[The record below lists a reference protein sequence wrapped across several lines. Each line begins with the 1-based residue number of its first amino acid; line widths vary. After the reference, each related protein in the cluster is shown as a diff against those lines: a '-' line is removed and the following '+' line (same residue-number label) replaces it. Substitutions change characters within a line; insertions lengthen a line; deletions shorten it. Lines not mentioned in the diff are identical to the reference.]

1 MKSSLSKVGLLFL
14 LFGCAALL
22 SALPL
27 RASFAACLDEIKD
40 RGILIVGTTG
50 RFPPFTGITAA
61 GELEG
66 YDIDW
71 LNGIAEKLGVKAD
84 FIAVEG
90 AGLFP
95 GLLAKKFDTVSASFV
110 ITEERLKAV
119 NFPEPYSASGT
130 IMLVR
135 ADDEEFRSYMDL
147 EGRSI
152 GVILGSVDE
161 RRLRDKVPGWKEL
174 KTYPGWSEQ
183 WADLLAGRVDGLSTD
198 YHVANRSMAN
208 EREADKVRIAG
219 EAVFKSVSGFP
230 VRKECTGLLAAM
242 TEAIR
247 ELKAEGLTQKASRTW
262 FGSEL
267 TPEFIESA
275 WAEVNYIG
283 KH

>member
-1 MKSSLSKVGLLFL
+1 MKSLFLKVGLLSL
-14 LFGCAALL
+14 ILGGAGLL
-22 SALPL
+22 SVLPL
-27 RASFAACLDEIKD
+27 RAGFAACLDEVKT
-40 RGILIVGTTG
+40 RGTLIVGTTG
-50 RFPPFTGITAA
+50 RFPPFTGTTTD
-61 GELEG
+61 GQLEG

-71 LNGIAEKLGVKAD
+71 LNAIGEKLGVKAN
-84 FIAVEG
+84 FVALEG

-110 ITEERLKAV
+110 VTKERLKAV

-130 IMLVR
+130 IMVVR
-135 ADDEEFRSYMDL
+135 ADDTKFRTYKDL
-147 EGRSI
+147 KGRSI

-161 RRLRDKVPGWKEL
+161 RRLRNKVPGWKEL

-198 YHVANRSMAN
+198 YHVANRSMSK

-230 VRKECTGLLAAM
+230 VRKECTKLLAAM
-242 TEAIR
+242 TKATR
-247 ELKAEGLTQKASRTW
+247 ELKAEGFTEKASRKW

-267 TPEFIESA
+267 TPAFIDAA

-283 KH
+283 KQ